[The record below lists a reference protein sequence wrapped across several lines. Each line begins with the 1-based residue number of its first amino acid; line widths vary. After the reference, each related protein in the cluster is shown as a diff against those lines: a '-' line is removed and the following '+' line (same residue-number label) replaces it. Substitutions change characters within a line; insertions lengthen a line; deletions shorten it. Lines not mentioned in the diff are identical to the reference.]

1 MASMEILK
9 SLDDRQIQEWLR
21 KVDPTTLAAAL
32 LAASDTVRNRVYQNL
47 SKNASEVL
55 ASTIR
60 SYDLLDA
67 KALVIQMSADRL
79 RALV

>member
-1 MASMEILK
+1 MEILK

-21 KVDPTTLAAAL
+21 RVDFATLAAAL
-32 LAASDTVRNRVYQNL
+32 LAAPNDVRNQVFQNL
-47 SKNASEVL
+47 SKKASEVL

-60 SYDLLDA
+60 RYELLDA

-79 RALV
+79 ESLV